1 MKSIARSLVIMLVAL
16 IAVPALVVSV
26 TITAAVQLL
35 ATTALIMGGT
45 QHSLGADDDQ
55 GYIPGYLNW
64 AANGF
69 IEPASGVAPGTLVAV
84 TYPAQFAPVNGTTT
98 FDDSVDDGV
107 DNLGSC
113 LDGDPTGCDHNPN
126 IGGAAPLPSQT
137 HFAIFGYSQSA
148 VVASLVKNQLIDN
161 QIPTTN
167 LDGTEFY
174 LISNPMRPNGGILA
188 RDFEGFTIPL
198 IGITFYGPTE
208 NSCPTATPCSPTAT
222 TADPNIYPT
231 VDVAQQ
237 YDFLGGDAP
246 MRPLN
251 LLAMANS
258 IAAYQQLHGAVQNH
272 TLDEGGL
279 IDQGKYGD
287 THYYMIAADTLPIL
301 QPLVTAGV
309 PAPALAL
316 PDAILRVWI
325 EDAYDRNT
333 SPGEHVKFN
342 YIPIGN
348 PISLIG
354 NSLGAIPVGIDDTVA
369 GFTTPGNRPLG
380 TQPAG
385 PFGVG
390 GPPVELTPSPL
401 ATTSAPQL
409 KVVQDQQTTT
419 PGDNKLAKDEVD
431 ASKLGNDTVS
441 PNSGNPNA
449 IKPSLPF
456 EKWRQT
462 SATDPDRRPFGI
474 RPGEGPISR
483 IVKALTGQKE
493 KETATND
500 DAATKDAAA

>member
-16 IAVPALVVSV
+16 IAVPVLAVSV
-26 TITAAVQLL
+26 TLTTAVQLL
-35 ATTALIMGGT
+35 ATTALILGGT

-55 GYIPGYLNW
+55 AYIPGYLDW

-69 IEPASGVAPGTLVAV
+69 INPGYRPTPTPSPINTVAV
-84 TYPAQFAPVNGTTT
+84 VYPAQFAPVTGTTT
-98 FDDSVDDGV
+98 FDDSVENGV
-107 DNLGSC
+107 ANLGSC
-113 LDGDPTGCDHNPN
+113 LDANSAGCVHNGNFDSP
-126 IGGAAPLPSQT
+126 PLPGPGE

-148 VVASLVKNQLIDN
+148 VVASLVKNQLIEDH
-161 QIPTTN
+161 PAV
-167 LDGTEFY
+167 LDGTNFF

-188 RDFEGFTIPL
+188 RDYEGFTIPL

-208 NSCPTATPCSPTAT
+208 NSCPQPC
-222 TADPNIYPT
+222 DPDDIVYPT

-251 LLAMANS
+251 FLAMANS

-272 TLDEGGL
+272 DLDEGGL
-279 IDQGKYGD
+279 IDQGQYGD

-325 EDAYDRNT
+325 EDAYDRNS

-354 NSLGAIPVGIDDTVA
+354 NTLGAIPVGIDDTVDGFA
-369 GFTTPGNRPLG
+369 GLRPLG

-390 GPPVELTPSPL
+390 GPPAQLTPNP
-401 ATTSAPQL
+401 APAAAPQL
-409 KVVQDQQTTT
+409 KVVPEQTTT
-419 PGDNKLAKDEVD
+419 PGDNKLAKDQVD

-441 PNSGNPNA
+441 PNAGNSDA

-462 SATDPDRRPFGI
+462 SVNNPVHRPFGI

-483 IVKALTGQKE
+483 IVKALTGQKDKDTE
-493 KETATND
+493 SNSEP
-500 DAATKDAAA
+500 ATKDAAA